1 MLVTHHDAFV
11 NIEIFKRFT
20 ALPVMNIINQT
31 SKVLLVTAGILCLAQ
46 ISATA
51 QSKKKG
57 KVKSSVLQQ
66 RVVMSGQ
73 LSLFL
78 KEAREAGVDF
88 KIPANFKEIPAVNNE
103 NFSFDFAMTK
113 PGQDFEVWLQ
123 VHSLRQNWLSYDQV
137 KDITGK
143 TLDNPDSTYLQAARA
158 HATAMSD
165 DDKYFARPL
174 PARVLEMYNADA
186 GKTYLFNL
194 ADLPETRRY
203 KYALLIAIQKDHTG
217 YLMAVCLTNEKGPAF
232 FKNINQARDCIKFR

>member
-1 MLVTHHDAFV
+1 
-11 NIEIFKRFT
+11 
-20 ALPVMNIINQT
+20 MNFIKQV
-31 SKVLLVTAGILCLAQ
+31 SKVLLLAIGVLLVTQTSSLAQ
-46 ISATA
+46 RR
-51 QSKKKG
+51 KKAVKP
-57 KVKSSVLQQ
+57 KVTTP
-66 RVVMSGQ
+66 RVVVSTQ
-73 LSLFL
+73 LSSFL

-88 KIPANFKEIPAVNNE
+88 MMPKTFKEIPAVNNE
-103 NFSFDFAMTK
+103 NFSFDYAMTI
-113 PGQDFEVWLQ
+113 PGQGFEVWLQ
-123 VHSLRQNWLSYDQV
+123 VHSLKQNWLSYDQV

-186 GKTYLFNL
+186 GKTYLFDL
-194 ADLPETRRY
+194 ANLPETRHY